1 MAKRDSGR
9 SSLLA
14 VLLGLAVLGVFA
26 FVAGGLVGIL
36 WKEPG
41 LLFAYLRGDTTE
53 ITWNT
58 AAQEI
63 EPALPP
69 VAAADVPP
77 ATPPAVAREPA
88 PAPTVA
94 AVKPAPTPTP
104 KPAAAPKPEPKLV
117 AKREAPAAPPP
128 PVAAPPPTTV
138 APAGAAPRIAIQVG
152 AFAERGGAEELRQS
166 LLAGGYPAYLAAGSA
181 TGNARWRVR
190 VGPYPARA
198 EAEQVASRLKRTL
211 ELPTWVLDEDAQ

>member
-1 MAKRDSGR
+1 MANRDSGR
-9 SSLLA
+9 SSFLA

-58 AAQEI
+58 AAQDI
-63 EPALPP
+63 EPALAPVGVEAPPPPVMLAAASEPEVPPRPPAPPVAKPEPSPPPVAKPEPSPPKIAKREAPALPP
-69 VAAADVPP
+69 VAAPP
-77 ATPPAVAREPA
+77 
-88 PAPTVA
+88 
-94 AVKPAPTPTP
+94 P
-104 KPAAAPKPEPKLV
+104 KSAAPVAPEP
-117 AKREAPAAPPP
+117 
-128 PVAAPPPTTV
+128 
-138 APAGAAPRIAIQVG
+138 RISIQVG
-152 AFAERGGAEELRQS
+152 AFAERGGAEQLRQS
-166 LLAGGYPAYLAAGSA
+166 LLSGGYPAYLAAGSA

-211 ELPTWVLDEDAQ
+211 ELPTWVLDEDAE

>member
-9 SSLLA
+9 SSFLA
-14 VLLGLAVLGVFA
+14 VVLGLAVLGVFA
-26 FVAGGLVGIL
+26 FVAGGLAGIL

-58 AAQEI
+58 AAQDI
-63 EPALPP
+63 EPVLPP
-69 VAAADVPP
+69 AGAEAPPPPVLLAAASEPP
-77 ATPPAVAREPA
+77 
-88 PAPTVA
+88 
-94 AVKPAPTPTP
+94 PTPSVAKP
-104 KPAAAPKPEPKLV
+104 KPSPPKI
-117 AKREAPAAPPP
+117 AKREAPSPP
-128 PVAAPPPTTV
+128 PVAAPPPKS
-138 APAGAAPRIAIQVG
+138 AAPVTPEPRISVQVG
-152 AFAERGGAEELRQS
+152 AFAERGGAEQLRQS
-166 LLAGGYPAYLAAGSA
+166 LLSGGYPAYLAAGSA